1 MECLSEMSTNDATSS
16 LKSMTGF
23 ARVSGSTATVDLDL
37 EIKSVN
43 SRYLE
48 VSLKGSRSVS
58 VYERDVKTMLQRLHR
73 RGRIDVVVT
82 RRSKA
87 AASSAERESWEHMDA
102 SVAAYS
108 SACKRYG
115 VRGDTMAQFLGALVL
130 REGASLED
138 SSAVDE
144 QESKLLFDLVGQ
156 ASQLLYGVRE
166 AEGRALFS
174 EIAQRVSLIERIRR
188 DISTVMSGA
197 PERLRERLNERVRL
211 VASDISI
218 DAERL
223 ALEVALLADRVDV
236 SEELSR
242 LEIHLGQFRKT
253 LQGHVD
259 GVGRKLDFLTQEI
272 GRELNTIG
280 SKAQDAGVQGL
291 VVDAK
296 AELERIR
303 EQVQN
308 IE

>member
-1 MECLSEMSTNDATSS
+1 MSSNDATSS

-23 ARVSGSTATVDLDL
+23 ARVSGSTAAVDLDL

-48 VSLKGSRSVS
+48 VNLKGPRSVS
-58 VYERDVKTMLQRLHR
+58 AYERDVKTTLQRLHR

-82 RRSKA
+82 RRAKA
-87 AASSAERESWEHMDA
+87 AAPATERENWEHLDA
-102 SVAAYS
+102 SVAAYT

-115 VRGDTMAQFLGALVL
+115 VRGDTMGQFVASLIL
-130 REGASLED
+130 REGASVDD
-138 SSAVDE
+138 SSGIEE
-144 QESKLLFDLVGQ
+144 QETKLLMDLVSQG
-156 ASQLLYGVRE
+156 SQLLYAVRE
-166 AEGRALFS
+166 TEGRALFLD
-174 EIAQRVSLIERIRR
+174 IAQRVALLERLRG
-188 DISTVMSGA
+188 DIATKMSGA
-197 PERLRERLNERVRL
+197 PERLRERLTERLKGIAPDLAV
-211 VASDISI
+211 DP
-218 DAERL
+218 ERL

-236 SEELSR
+236 SEEISR